1 MTLLCAACV
10 YSLKVSSERLIETV
24 ASMDFIVGTF
34 NTPELY
40 MLRFHPSTSP
50 NNPAKLEILKSSP
63 AIGSHSWLAL
73 SQDKKHLYATAWTEP
88 PSIAAY
94 HLHLIN
100 GSITAQLLNSKPVKA
115 RSGYVC
121 CSQTHVYSAGGPTGE
136 VFCILENGSLGELVQ
151 ELSFIDES
159 LSIQPNSNG
168 VKHGDFG
175 GLRHGAHS
183 VDLSPDGRNLYV
195 ADIGRNC
202 VWTFTVNGDGGVQ
215 TGHAKEK
222 EHLTL
227 GMKSIAPREGDGP
240 RHCTVHPSGR
250 YLYSLQEHTSMVDV
264 FEISEDGCTLRH
276 VQGVKIIPEQRDP
289 KLYWADEVRLSTVG
303 ADGKPPRYMYAST
316 RGLEASTMGYVAV
329 FALDEGGKVASET
342 PIDMYE
348 TATSGGIAN
357 AVEPAPRT
365 TVSGDV
371 EYLAL
376 TDSEEGFVFALSFDG
391 SKIKEEARIKLGDG
405 DDKVCAAATAV
416 WL

>member
-1 MTLLCAACV
+1 
-10 YSLKVSSERLIETV
+10 
-24 ASMDFIVGTF
+24 MDFIVGTF

-40 MLRFHPSTSP
+40 TLRFTPG
-50 NNPAKLEILKSSP
+50 PAPRLDILRKSS

-73 SQDKKHLYATAWTEP
+73 SPDKQHLYATAWTEP

-94 HLHLIN
+94 SLTSGEPELI
-100 GSITAQLLNSKPVKA
+100 NSKPVKA

-121 CSQTHVYSAGGPTGE
+121 CSKTHVYSAGGPTGE
-136 VFCILENGSLGELVQ
+136 VYTIGLDGGLQDLVQ
-151 ELSFIDES
+151 ELSFVDES
-159 LSIQPNSNG
+159 SATQPNSSG

-183 VDLSPDGRNLYV
+183 ADLSPDGNNLYI

-202 VWTFTVNGDGGVQ
+202 VWTYSINHAAENGSR
-215 TGHAKEK
+215 
-222 EHLTL
+222 HLDL
-227 GMKSIAPREGDGP
+227 GTKSIAPRAEDGP
-240 RHCTVHPSGR
+240 RHCTVHPNGR

-264 FEISEDGCTLRH
+264 FKLSTDGCKLNH
-276 VQGVKIIPEQRDP
+276 VGGVKIIPEPHDP
-289 KLYWADEVRLSTVG
+289 KLYWADEVRLSTPA

-316 RGLEASTMGYVAV
+316 RGLEASTKGYVAV
-329 FALDEGGKVASET
+329 FALNEDGTVVSEK

-365 TVSGDV
+365 SSVDNV
-371 EYLAL
+371 EYMAL
-376 TDSEEGFVFALSFDG
+376 TDSEEGWVFVLSFNG
-391 SKIKEEARIKLGDG
+391 ARLKEEARVKLGNG
-405 DDKVCAAATAV
+405 QSQVSAAATAV